1 MDIGLFTYFIAA
13 LVVAFLSTI
22 PFGPINLT
30 VAKITVDKSRR
41 RGFEVAIAASIVE
54 IFEALVAIFFGMM
67 ISDFLENNIFFR
79 SLIATVFIGLAVFI
93 YKRKAKEKL
102 LSDQHA
108 SGSELKTGFVVSI
121 LNPQAIPFWII
132 ALAAI
137 NEYATLTFDG
147 INLTFFLIGV
157 FVGKLLAL
165 CAFILISHYLKTHLA
180 QSARLVNRI
189 LAAVLLLIGL
199 SQWYRI
205 LFGA

>member
-93 YKRKAKEKL
+93 YKRKPKEKL

-165 CAFILISHYLKTHLA
+165 CAFILISHYLQTHLA

-189 LAAVLLLIGL
+189 LTDVLLLIGL